1 MEKVIRIVNMTIAH
15 PDKEPEQRD
24 LYIQNGKIVDEIEQ
38 IGQEIVTIDG
48 SDKQW
53 IVVPGFIDVHIHGSD
68 GFDTMDA
75 TSESLNGL
83 ASALPREGT
92 TSFLATTMTQ
102 EIPAI
107 TNALQNAA
115 LFESSRFQAEMLGIH
130 LEGPFVSPDRAGA
143 QPIEHI
149 IDPSISLFEEWQEQS
164 GNRIKLVTVAS
175 ERPGGIEFI
184 EKLKQLGVIPSIGH
198 TDATVEEVADAV
210 KAGANHVTH
219 LFNQMSPFHH
229 RKPGAIGGAFL
240 EDALITEIIVDRI
253 HSHPR
258 AVELMYRLKGA
269 SSIILI
275 TDAMRA
281 KGLQPGIYDLGGQ
294 EVQVSDEDARLIDG
308 TLAGSILT
316 MENAA
321 KNMRE
326 ITGCSLSEMV
336 QMTSTNAAKQL
347 GIIRKGKIVAGND
360 ADLTILDRDWNVQL
374 TICRGE
380 IAYRKEN
387 E

>member
-1 MEKVIRIVNMTIAH
+1 MNMTIAH
-15 PDKEPEQRD
+15 PDKESEQRD
-24 LYIQNGKIVDEIEQ
+24 LFIQNGILVDEFEST
-38 IGQEIVTIDG
+38 GQQIVTLDG
-48 SDKQW
+48 ADKQW
-53 IVVPGFIDVHIHGSD
+53 TVVPGFIDLHIHGSD

-75 TSESLNGL
+75 TSEALHGL

-102 EIPAI
+102 EIAAI
-107 TNALQNAA
+107 SNALQNAA
-115 LFESSRFQAEMLGIH
+115 LFESTAFQAEMIGVH
-130 LEGPFVSPDRAGA
+130 LEGPFISPDRAGA
-143 QPIEHI
+143 QPVEHI
-149 IDPSISLFEEWQEQS
+149 IDPSILLFEEWQELS

-175 ERPGGIEFI
+175 ERPGGLEFI
-184 EKLKQLGVIPSIGH
+184 KKLRQLDVIPSIGH

-240 EDALITEIIVDRI
+240 EDSLVTEIIVDRI

-258 AVELMYRLKGA
+258 SVELTYRLKGA
-269 SSIILI
+269 KSIILI

-281 KGLQPGIYDLGGQ
+281 KGLQPGVYDLGGQ
-294 EVQVSDEDARLIDG
+294 EVQVSDKDARLKDG

-321 KNMRE
+321 KNMRD

-336 QMTSTNAAKQL
+336 QMTSTNAATQL
-347 GIIRKGKIVAGND
+347 GLKRKGKISVGYD
-360 ADLTILDRDWNVQL
+360 ADLTILDKDWNVQL

-387 E
+387 V